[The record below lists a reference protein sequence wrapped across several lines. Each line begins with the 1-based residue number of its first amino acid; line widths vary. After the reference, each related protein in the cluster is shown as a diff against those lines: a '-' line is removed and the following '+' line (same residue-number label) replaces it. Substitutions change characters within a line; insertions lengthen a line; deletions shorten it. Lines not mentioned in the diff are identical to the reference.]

1 MRQRGQAVR
10 PFGFRWLGTSSVCS
24 VVAYRVST
32 CRFATLPSTSAPK
45 EDQLPPSS
53 QPQIKSEDKDDPSKQ
68 DLGIAVDPLWP
79 QTRVQLHKLLHFAT
93 VPLNS
98 GITFLRNIAALFS
111 DSNEI
116 LFN

>member
-53 QPQIKSEDKDDPSKQ
+53 QIKSEDKDDPSKQ
-68 DLGIAVDPLWP
+68 DHVGIAVDPLWP
-79 QTRVQLHKLLHFAT
+79 QTRAQLHRLFHFAT

-98 GITFLRNIAALFS
+98 GI
-111 DSNEI
+111 
-116 LFN
+116 